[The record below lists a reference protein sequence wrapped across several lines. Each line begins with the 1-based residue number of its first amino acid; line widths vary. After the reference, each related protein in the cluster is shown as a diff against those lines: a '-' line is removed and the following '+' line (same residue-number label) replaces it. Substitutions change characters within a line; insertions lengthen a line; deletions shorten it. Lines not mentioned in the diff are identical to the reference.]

1 MSAALKAAA
10 TIGVIGLERAGNP
23 NINTVLLGQN
33 LSFVTP
39 GQAMANVALF
49 AAGEA
54 TVMSDKS
61 YGFAATGGA
70 RVSF

>member
-1 MSAALKAAA
+1 
-10 TIGVIGLERAGNP
+10 
-23 NINTVLLGQN
+23 
-33 LSFVTP
+33 
-39 GQAMANVALF
+39 MANVALF
-49 AAGEA
+49 AAGEG